1 MASKTLKEMVY
12 SVHVYRNSEKPELDF
27 TLEDL
32 YFTTYSYVLQN
43 ENIIT
48 DFLKSKIKSVLE
60 LLHNKIV
67 ISKMGIDTEYLITE
81 ILNKL
86 DTFVTI
92 DNHIFAE
99 AFKENE
105 YNDVMKRHINYC
117 QEHNFIENIECL
129 LVAIKILI

>member
-67 ISKMGIDTEYLITE
+67 IDKMGIDTEYLITE

-129 LVAIKILI
+129 LVAIKILM